1 MLRPMGSTNLGDAVE
16 RMRMLMPEKALV
28 ALITDGLVSE
38 DHLVYL
44 ADQRGVNGVV
54 AAVVEASERGVE
66 NVKKIGNKVQLY
78 TVKPDSAGRTIVSS
92 LPQSHASTSLKT

>member
-16 RMRMLMPEKALV
+16 RLRMLRPEKALV

-44 ADQRGVNGVV
+44 ADQRGVNRVV
-54 AAVVEASERGVE
+54 AAVVESSKEGVE
-66 NVKKIGNKVQLY
+66 KVKKIGDKVQLY
-78 TVKPDSAGRTIVSS
+78 TVNPDSAGRTIVSS
-92 LPQSHASTSLKT
+92 LPQKHTSTPF